1 MERQAELPMQTT
13 PHDSL
18 RQGLP
23 FLKADSSFAHPVEAI
38 QQDKTAPSHRTGKGQ
53 MLANLYGT
61 AAPAKLSIEAQ
72 ILSMP
77 GRLPGIPSSKLGLD
91 SWSGALDDFGFEHF
105 LGDPGCPEQVPVDPH
120 SAMEAKLG
128 LSKPM
133 ARGFV

>member
-1 MERQAELPMQTT
+1 MERHADLPMQII

-38 QQDKTAPSHRTGKGQ
+38 QHEKTAPAYRVDKGQ

-61 AAPAKLSIEAQ
+61 AFPAKLPIEAQ

-77 GRLPGIPSSKLGLD
+77 GRLPGIPSSRLGLD
-91 SWSGALDDFGFEHF
+91 SWCGALDEFGFEHY
-105 LGDPGCPEQVPVDPH
+105 LGDPSCPENVPIDSH

-128 LSKPM
+128 LSKPV